1 MLLIRVISNAD
12 VTELMLPSFIS
23 AVDDTRLETEDLMPT
38 LKLGARCGWG
48 LLEGRRSL
56 PEF

>member
-48 LLEGRRSL
+48 VIGGKKITS
-56 PEF
+56 